1 MIVKIGDIITLKD
14 VKSVG
19 RAEVKD
25 IRFDNV
31 LLEFIDIGVKWWSST
46 SEIEIEIDIQSTR
59 EKKLKSIGF

>member
-31 LLEFIDIGVKWWSST
+31 LLEFIDIGIKWWSST
-46 SEIEIEIDIQSTR
+46 SEIEIDIQSTR
-59 EKKLKSIGF
+59 EKKLKNIGF

>member
-1 MIVKIGDIITLKD
+1 MIVEIGDIITLRNF
-14 VKSVG
+14 KSVG

-31 LLEFIDIGVKWWSST
+31 LLEFIDSVGKWWSST
-46 SEIEIEIDIQSTR
+46 SEIEIDIQSTR

>member
-25 IRFDNV
+25 IRFDNA
-31 LLEFIDIGVKWWSST
+31 LLEFIDSGNKWWSST
-46 SEIEIEIDIQSTR
+46 SEIEIDIQSTR